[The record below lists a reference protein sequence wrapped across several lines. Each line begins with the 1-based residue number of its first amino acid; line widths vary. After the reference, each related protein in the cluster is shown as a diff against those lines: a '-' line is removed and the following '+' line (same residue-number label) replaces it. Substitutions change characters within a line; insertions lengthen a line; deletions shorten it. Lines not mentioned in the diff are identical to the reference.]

1 MSAEYATASYGGINE
16 QHVGANG
23 AIAQKLPTSVN
34 GTFSLKGGRRRNSK
48 RQSRRRKQRKSRK
61 QQRQRQ
67 SKGQKG
73 GK

>member
-16 QHVGANG
+16 QLVGANG

-48 RQSRRRKQRKSRK
+48 RQSRSRKQRKSR
-61 QQRQRQ
+61 RQR

>member
-16 QHVGANG
+16 QQVGANG

-48 RQSRRRKQRKSRK
+48 RQSRRQRKQRKSR
-61 QQRQRQ
+61 RQR

>member
-1 MSAEYATASYGGINE
+1 MSAEYGGINE
-16 QHVGANG
+16 QQVGANG
-23 AIAQKLPTSVN
+23 QRLPESVN

-48 RQSRRRKQRKSRK
+48 RQSRRQRKQSR
-61 QQRQRQ
+61 RQRRQKQ

>member
-1 MSAEYATASYGGINE
+1 MSAEYGGINE
-16 QHVGANG
+16 QQVGANG
-23 AIAQKLPTSVN
+23 QRLPESVN

-48 RQSRRRKQRKSRK
+48 RQSRRQRKQRKSRK
-61 QQRQRQ
+61 QSRRQRRQKQ

>member
-1 MSAEYATASYGGINE
+1 MSAEYGGINE
-16 QHVGANG
+16 QHAGANG
-23 AIAQKLPTSVN
+23 QRLPESVN

-48 RQSRRRKQRKSRK
+48 RQSRRQRKQRKSRK
-61 QQRQRQ
+61 QSRRQRRQKQ